1 MALAFLKY
9 QGAANGHQE
18 FQADLGG
25 NSYFRIM
32 IGDRRTYRSY
42 GVPVLERKSFV
53 SKMYGPIP
61 APKLGRIRFRVPQEV
76 FSLENA
82 YVQIVSYREADG
94 TGPAISSIVRTM
106 PGVSSQPL
114 PSIQFAMETNSLN
127 KEIHSVPFQYKE
139 SGMSEAMFLDKVMK
153 FLPKVLPA
161 VGQLISG
168 GGNGGSS
175 GGTTETSTDGGTG
188 SNSGTSGGT
197 GGGLGQQILNLISD
211 PEKLQQVIDLLK
223 GVSGGETPTQASAQQ
238 LSSGNYSGAMM
249 DPMTIMALVG
259 AVTDG
264 LAKLGK
270 IGAQINKDELDAL
283 QKLNPGVDDKDVQGL
298 LNQMSVLQY
307 SGAMMDPTAI
317 MKLVGVVTD
326 GLAKL
331 GKIGAQINKDELDA
345 LQKLNPGVDDK
356 DVQGLLNQM
365 GVESSYFQR
374 IKFQKSNLVR
384 IEVAEIEKS
393 ILNGDTHY
401 VYGYGIEMKIPV
413 KLHTPRDIPRGI
425 FEIIVRRKDS
435 SEVVIRHRQRHQ
447 GSRGGIFEM
456 HPTIPAHLADDL
468 VSGESYDLYLAVLW
482 KGKRNKKF
490 GSCIDIPIAVA
501 TEYAFDRIGESKH
514 VVALNDIELHRPFW
528 HKVWQAD
535 FTNDTVRYE
544 FECKYYYAIEADR
557 RANAQME
564 TVEFLEPARPR
575 KMEGKMKSGL
585 ILSPEVLNDLLP
597 TIGGESLSIDQLEAL
612 KTDAFIKQ
620 QHRAARSGLKYK
632 GRDGEAAALWVYP
645 EMVLR
650 EIILKKTANITP
662 YGTIAGFE
670 EEKVVFP
677 IPELAHFVGVQSNNE
692 I

>member
-18 FQADLGG
+18 FHADLGG
-25 NSYFRIM
+25 NSYFRVM
-32 IGDRRTYRSY
+32 IGDRRSYRSY
-42 GVPVLERKSFV
+42 GVPLLERKSFV
-53 SKMYGPIP
+53 SPMYGPIP
-61 APKLGRIRFRVPQEV
+61 ASKMGRIRFRVPEQV
-76 FSLENA
+76 FSRENA

-94 TGPAISSIVRTM
+94 KGPAISSIVRTM

-114 PSIQFAMETNSLN
+114 PSIQFAMETNSIN
-127 KEIHSVPFQYKE
+127 TEIHSVPFQYKE
-139 SGMSEAMFLDKVMK
+139 SGISEAMFIDKVLS

-168 GGNGGSS
+168 GDKKKGSPKKSDGGSN
-175 GGTTETSTDGGTG
+175 DLKK
-188 SNSGTSGGT
+188 N
-197 GGGLGQQILNLISD
+197 ILDLMSD
-211 PEKLQQVIDLLK
+211 PKKLQQIIDLLK
-223 GVSGGETPTQASAQQ
+223 GITGGQTKTSTQASVQAFNN
-238 LSSGNYSGAMM
+238 GNYSSAMV
-249 DPMTIMALVG
+249 DPMTIMAVVG
-259 AVTDG
+259 AVVDG

-298 LNQMSVLQY
+298 LNQMSVDQY
-307 SGAMMDPTAI
+307 SAAMMNPAAI

-365 GVESSYFQR
+365 GMTSSYFPR
-374 IKFQKSNLVR
+374 IKFNKSNVVR
-384 IEVAEIEKS
+384 TEVAEIERT
-393 ILNGDTHY
+393 ILNGETHY
-401 VYGYGIEMKIPV
+401 LYAYGVDLKVPV

-425 FEIIVRRKDS
+425 FEIIVRRKES
-435 SEVVIRHRQRHQ
+435 NEVVVRHRQRHD
-447 GSRGGIFEM
+447 GSKGGIFEA

-468 VSGESYDLYLAVLW
+468 VPGESYDLYLAVLW
-482 KGKRNKKF
+482 KGKGNKKY
-490 GSCIDIPIAVA
+490 GSCIDIPIAIA
-501 TEYAFDRIGESKH
+501 NRYAFDRVGASQN
-514 VVALNDIELHRPFW
+514 VVALNDIEQHRSFW

-535 FTNDTVRYE
+535 FTNETVRYE

-557 RANAQME
+557 NANAQME
-564 TVEFLEPARPR
+564 TVEFLQPARPR

-585 ILSPEVLNDLLP
+585 ILSPEVLNELSP
-597 TIGGESLSIDQLEAL
+597 TIGGSSLSLDQLEAL
-612 KTDAFIKQ
+612 KTDAFIKH
-620 QHRAARSGLKYK
+620 QHRAARNGLKYRGK
-632 GRDGEAAALWVYP
+632 DGEAAALWVYP

-650 EIILKKTANITP
+650 EIVLKKAADVTP

-670 EEKVVFP
+670 EETVLFP

-692 I
+692 V

>member
-18 FQADLGG
+18 FHADLGD
-25 NSYFRIM
+25 NSYFRIT

-53 SKMYGPIP
+53 SKTYGPIP
-61 APKLGRIRFRVPQEV
+61 ARKMGRIRFRVPDEV

-82 YVQIVSYREADG
+82 FVQIVSYREADG
-94 TGPAISSIVRTM
+94 TGPALSSIVRTM

-114 PSIQFAMETNSLN
+114 PSIQFAMETNSIN

-161 VGQLISG
+161 VGQLLSG
-168 GGNGGSS
+168 GNTGGST
-175 GGTTETSTDGGTG
+175 GGTTGGSAGGETETEG
-188 SNSGTSGGT
+188 GTSGG
-197 GGGLGQQILNLISD
+197 GGNLGQEILKLISD
-211 PEKLQQVIDLLK
+211 PEKLQQVIDLFK
-223 GVSGGETPTQASAQQ
+223 GITGGQTSAQASVQGFSA
-238 LSSGNYSGAMM
+238 GNYSSAMM

-283 QKLNPGVDDKDVQGL
+283 QKLNPGVEDNDVQGL
-298 LNQMSVLQY
+298 LNQMSVDHY
-307 SGAMMDPTAI
+307 SGAMMDPMAI
-317 MKLVGVVTD
+317 MKLVGAVTD

-345 LQKLNPGVDDK
+345 LQKLNPGVEDK
-356 DVQGLLNQM
+356 DIQGLLNQM
-365 GVESSYFQR
+365 GMASSYFSR
-374 IKFQKSNLVR
+374 IKFHKSNLVR
-384 IEVAEIEKS
+384 TEVAEIEKS

-401 VYGYGIEMKIPV
+401 VYKYGVEMKVPV

-425 FEIIVRRKDS
+425 FEIVVRRKES
-435 SEVVIRHRQRHQ
+435 NEVVIRHRQRHD
-447 GSRGGIFEM
+447 GSRGGIFGV
-456 HPTIPAHLADDL
+456 HPTIPSHLADDL
-468 VSGESYDLYLAVLW
+468 VAGEAYDLYLAILW
-482 KGKRNKKF
+482 KGKGKKKF
-490 GSCIDIPIAVA
+490 GSCIDIPIAIA
-501 TEYAFDRIGESKH
+501 KDYAFDRIGESTR
-514 VVALNDIELHRPFW
+514 VVALNDIEQHRPFW

-535 FTNDTVRYE
+535 FTNETVRYE
-544 FECKYYYAIEADR
+544 FESKYYYAIEADR

-564 TVEFLEPARPR
+564 TVEFLQPARPR

-597 TIGGESLSIDQLEAL
+597 SIGGISLNIDQLEAL
-612 KTDAFIKQ
+612 KTDAFIKH
-620 QHRAARSGLKYK
+620 QHRASRSGLKYK
-632 GRDGEAAALWVYP
+632 GSDGEAAALWVYP

-650 EIILKKTANITP
+650 EIVLKKTADVTP

-670 EEKVVFP
+670 EEKVLFP
-677 IPELAHFVGVQSNNE
+677 IPEFAHFVAVQSKNE
-692 I
+692 A